1 MNEDKPKKPDEG
13 RLIDYLLNES
23 SPEERAEVEKLCG
36 ESTEWQ
42 EAKKELEGTL
52 GLIEDACKRP
62 APEIQEEMKL
72 DSVRIK
78 ELEALHSEES
88 QEGEG
93 QEEKEPE
100 SEGRTLLFKP
110 AIWVPLAAAACAA
123 LLVWGPGQSVEE
135 QTEEQLVTAQ
145 SIEKEKVG
153 ESKVL
158 AKKQPVTTDA
168 KEELTNPRIALDQ
181 SVDLN
186 SRTVAAT
193 DPVST
198 DFDELGSTQALELE
212 ALDGANRVLARRSR
226 EDVAKLQSRV
236 ADDAES
242 ISLADAFL
250 SGRSN
255 GADAGIGSANQKAP
269 FAALPSAVPSSSGLS
284 PSVASNFSDGD
295 VAAVDS
301 ATILTE
307 KGSLDAVEGAENTEL
322 LALGN
327 NDKLDSVPTQR
338 DGLKIVDRFE
348 AEADKELIMKSMA
361 REAKSPALSGFSSSF
376 KRSKPSSW
384 TDLVRKPAS
393 CFLFNKDGQA
403 LGQVMVSQSEGK
415 TIGIRRIGEIRQGKR
430 FILTPGQFELR
441 FADQSGGSV
450 VILSGD
456 LKRGNLSG
464 ENAKAEEE
472 QSRRSRDGDYE
483 FEANEAWWLD
493 QSEVRQALPVS
504 ELAR

>member
-1 MNEDKPKKPDEG
+1 MNEDNSKKPDEG

-23 SPEERAEVEKLCG
+23 SPEERAEIERLCR
-36 ESTEWQ
+36 ETPEWQ
-42 EAKKELEGTL
+42 EAKMQLGGTL

-72 DSVRIK
+72 DSGRIK
-78 ELEALHSEES
+78 ELEALHSGQS
-88 QEGEG
+88 QEGEE

-100 SEGRTLLFKP
+100 SDGRTLLFKP

-123 LLVWGPGQSVEE
+123 LLVWGPGQSLEE
-135 QTEEQLVTAQ
+135 QTEEQLAAAQ

-153 ESKVL
+153 ESQGRAL
-158 AKKQPVTTDA
+158 ATDA
-168 KEELTNPRIALDQ
+168 KRESADPDIELDKQADLD
-181 SVDLN
+181 LP
-186 SRTVAAT
+186 TVAAIE
-193 DPVST
+193 PVST
-198 DFDELGSTQALELE
+198 DFDELGSAQALELE
-212 ALDGANRVLARRSR
+212 ASSEANRVLARRSR
-226 EDVAKLQSRV
+226 EDVAKLQSGYLS
-236 ADDAES
+236 ES
-242 ISLADAFL
+242 FS
-250 SGRSN
+250 SGKSN
-255 GADAGIGSANQKAP
+255 GPGAGIGSAPKDAP
-269 FAALPSAVPSSSGLS
+269 FAALPSPVPSSAALP

-307 KGSLDAVEGAENTEL
+307 KGSLDAVEGAEAENTEL
-322 LALGN
+322 LAFGN
-327 NDKLDSVPTQR
+327 NDKLDSVTTQR
-338 DGLKIVDRFE
+338 DELKIVDRFA
-348 AEADKELIMKSMA
+348 AEADKEFIRKSVA
-361 REAKSPALSGFSSSF
+361 IKAKSAEVSSFSSSL
-376 KRSKPSSW
+376 KRSKPDSW

-415 TIGIRRIGEIRQGKR
+415 IIGIRRVGEIRQGKR

-464 ENAKAEEE
+464 ENAKEEEE
-472 QSRRSRDGDYE
+472 QSRRSSDGDYE
-483 FEANEAWWLD
+483 FEAKDAWWLD

>member
-1 MNEDKPKKPDEG
+1 M
-13 RLIDYLLNES
+13 
-23 SPEERAEVEKLCG
+23 
-36 ESTEWQ
+36 
-42 EAKKELEGTL
+42 
-52 GLIEDACKRP
+52 
-62 APEIQEEMKL
+62 
-72 DSVRIK
+72 
-78 ELEALHSEES
+78 
-88 QEGEG
+88 
-93 QEEKEPE
+93 
-100 SEGRTLLFKP
+100 
-110 AIWVPLAAAACAA
+110 AAAACAA

-226 EDVAKLQSRV
+226 EDVAKLQSGI
-236 ADDAES
+236 AEDAES
-242 ISLADAFL
+242 ISLADAFS
-250 SGRSN
+250 SGKSN
-255 GADAGIGSANQKAP
+255 GPGAGIGSAPPEEP
-269 FAALPSAVPSSSGLS
+269 FAALTAPVPSSAGLS
-284 PSVASNFSDGD
+284 KSVASNFSDDG
-295 VAAVDS
+295 VLAARS
-301 ATILTE
+301 ATVLTE
-307 KGSLDAVEGAENTEL
+307 ERSVETEKSFEKAEL

-348 AEADKELIMKSMA
+348 AEADKELIRKSVA
-361 REAKSPALSGFSSSF
+361 REAKSAALSGFSSSF

-430 FILTPGQFELR
+430 FLLTPGKFELR

-450 VILSGD
+450 VILSGN

-464 ENAKAEEE
+464 ENAKEGEA
-472 QSRRSRDGDYE
+472 QSKISSDGDYE
-483 FEANEAWWLD
+483 FEAKDAWWLD

>member
-1 MNEDKPKKPDEG
+1 MNEDNSKKPDEG

-23 SPEERAEVEKLCG
+23 SPEERAQIEGLCG

-72 DSVRIK
+72 DSGRIK
-78 ELEALHSEES
+78 ELEALHSGQS
-88 QEGEG
+88 QEGEE
-93 QEEKEPE
+93 QEAKEPE
-100 SEGRTLLFKP
+100 SDGRTLLFKP
-110 AIWVPLAAAACAA
+110 AIWAPLAAAACAA
-123 LLVWGPGQSVEE
+123 LLVWGPGQSLEE
-135 QTEEQLVTAQ
+135 QTEEQLATAQ
-145 SIEKEKVG
+145 SIEKEKIG
-153 ESKVL
+153 ESQGEAL
-158 AKKQPVTTDA
+158 ATDA
-168 KEELTNPRIALDQ
+168 KRESADPDIELDKQADLD
-181 SVDLN
+181 LL
-186 SRTVAAT
+186 TVAAIE
-193 DPVST
+193 PVPA
-198 DFDELGSTQALELE
+198 DFDELGSAQALELE
-212 ALDGANRVLARRSR
+212 ALDEANRVLGKRSR
-226 EDVAKLQSRV
+226 EDVAKLQSRI
-236 ADDAES
+236 AKDAES
-242 ISLADAFL
+242 ISLADAFS

-255 GADAGIGSANQKAP
+255 GAGIGSAPPAAVQ
-269 FAALPSAVPSSSGLS
+269 ALPAPVTSSEGLS
-284 PSVASNFSDGD
+284 PSVASNFSDDD
-295 VAAVDS
+295 VPAVNSAAV
-301 ATILTE
+301 LTKE
-307 KGSLDAVEGAENTEL
+307 RSVEVVAETEL

-348 AEADKELIMKSMA
+348 AGVDKEFSRKSLS
-361 REAKSPALSGFSSSF
+361 REAKSAAVSDFSSSL
-376 KRSKPSSW
+376 KRSKPGSW

-430 FILTPGQFELR
+430 FLLTPGQFELR

-456 LKRGNLSG
+456 LKRGNLSN
-464 ENAKAEEE
+464 ENASKEEE
-472 QSRRSRDGDYE
+472 QSKRSSDGDYE
-483 FEANEAWWLD
+483 FEAKDAWWLD